1 MYFVHN
7 FLHEIIA
14 SLFKKVPA
22 MLRENIQSL
31 SESVFQRKQKKL
43 CFVVYLLFL
52 AAAVGILLLRKSKDR
67 NWGGGA
73 VRFMLSFSPLFKD
86 SVLSLPSY
94 MVILMKSYSHEIMY
108 FFRMQNSYG
117 FLMLL
122 YDKHF

>member
-1 MYFVHN
+1 MFCRLPPVSCSSSGN
-7 FLHEIIA
+7 TVAQE
-14 SLFKKVPA
+14 
-22 MLRENIQSL
+22 
-31 SESVFQRKQKKL
+31 KQGQKL
-43 CFVVYLLFL
+43 
-52 AAAVGILLLRKSKDR
+52 
-67 NWGGGA
+67 GGGA